1 MKDAERMNMFLGM
14 TAGKRLTSR
23 ADPKGA
29 RAVNEKPPRALEMT
43 FHEALA
49 RLVRVPKPLVAQVD
63 DNKKAGKAK
72 TKPAVVDKKRQIAG
86 K

>member
-1 MKDAERMNMFLGM
+1 MNMFLGM